1 MQKFLNIDGDLIAV
15 DSITYV
21 KLEPDTGF
29 AKIFHG
35 KGDSKI
41 TGAQFEDLKQKLDA
55 ASEVLEL
62 CAGEPHKFA
71 RVITQK
77 S

>member
-21 KLEPDTGF
+21 KLDPETGG
-29 AKIFHG
+29 ANVFHSRG
-35 KGDSKI
+35 ESEI
-41 TGAQFEDLKQKLDA
+41 TGAQFEDLNQKLNA
-55 ASEVLEL
+55 ANEILEL
-62 CAGEPHKFA
+62 CAGKPRKFV
-71 RVITQK
+71 RVI